1 MKEILDNAIT
11 NMNNSQLPDNGAA
24 DDKDLTGS
32 NIRNIV
38 NNVCNN
44 DDIRYLEIGLYRG
57 GIFSS
62 ALYNN
67 SIKAYGIDN
76 WSQNW
81 SGQSSRNAFMD
92 RIEASRENNDI
103 TIIED
108 NCWKPN
114 LIDSK
119 EKFNVYTFDG
129 PHGYQDQY
137 DALIKYIDYMDDEFI
152 YIVDDYDKSKS
163 PDVVKAVEDSIIN
176 LNLEKLSEYYFAASA
191 GFHVGILFS
200 CLRKQ

>member
-1 MKEILDNAIT
+1 VKEILDNAIT

-24 DDKDLTGS
+24 DAKDLTGS

-81 SGQSSRNAFMD
+81 SGQNSRNAFMD

-191 GFHVGILFS
+191 GFHAGILLS